1 MNRETRAILTLVHFV
16 LTCSLALVLNTVG
29 FAQTAAE
36 PAHAAS
42 ISSEQDNRLP
52 IYREGWQ
59 VFIAPYVW
67 VGGSNQNITKQGSN
81 LGTTKIN
88 MPWYDLVPHLFS
100 TVFGAMGRVEVWN
113 GKWGFFAENLF
124 MYLGDTASGTGHK
137 HINAT
142 KMTPVPL
149 DLTLSGRA
157 KIIVRMGSLDV
168 GGRYLLASVPLGA
181 DKQTP
186 VLSFEL
192 LGGLRY
198 AWYNQ
203 FAGLGFD
210 ATITDPAGQTLL
222 TRSGSLGHSFK
233 MSVVGPFLG
242 IRTGLW
248 LTGKLSLLTKAE
260 IGEFGIVGDDYLDCI
275 LEATA
280 GYQVQQHTRI
290 YLGYRALYY
299 TLDTGSTQS
308 HGWYHGPVLGA
319 VFNF

>member
-1 MNRETRAILTLVHFV
+1 MNRDTRAILRLVQIV
-16 LTCSLALVLNTVG
+16 LTCSLALLLSAVV
-29 FAQTAAE
+29 FAQAAAD
-36 PAHAAS
+36 PAKAAPV
-42 ISSEQDNRLP
+42 SSEQDNHLP

-59 VFIAPYVW
+59 FFVAPYIW

-88 MPWYDLVPHLFS
+88 IPWYDLVPKLFS

-113 GKWGFFAENLF
+113 GKWGFFAENLL
-124 MYLGDTASGTGHK
+124 MYIGDTVSGTGHK
-137 HINAT
+137 QINAT
-142 KMTPVPL
+142 RIPVPL
-149 DLTLSGRA
+149 TLTLSGRA
-157 KIIVRMGSLDV
+157 KVIIRQGGLDV
-168 GGRYLLASVPLGA
+168 GGRYLLATVPLGPA
-181 DKQTP
+181 QTP

-203 FAGLGFD
+203 FTGLGLN
-210 ATITDPAGQTLL
+210 ATLTDPSGQTLL
-222 TRSGSLGHSFK
+222 TRAGSAGNSFRL
-233 MSVVGPFLG
+233 SLVGPFLG

-248 LTGKLSLLTKAE
+248 LTEKLTLLTKAE
-260 IGEFGIVGDDYLDCI
+260 IGEFGIVGADYLDCI

-299 TLDTGSTQS
+299 TFDTGSIKS
-308 HGWYHGPVLGA
+308 HGWYSGPILGA

>member
-1 MNRETRAILTLVHFV
+1 MNRDTRAILRLVQIV
-16 LTCSLALVLNTVG
+16 LTCGLALLLSAVVL
-29 FAQTAAE
+29 AETAAD
-36 PAHAAS
+36 PAKTPPV
-42 ISSEQDNRLP
+42 SSEPDHRLP

-59 VFIAPYVW
+59 FFIAPYIW

-81 LGTTKIN
+81 LGTTKISL
-88 MPWYDLVPHLFS
+88 PWYDVVPKLFS
-100 TVFGAMGRVEVWN
+100 NVFGAMGRVEVWN

-137 HINAT
+137 QIHAT
-142 KMTPVPL
+142 QLPVPL
-149 DLTLSGRA
+149 NLTLSGRA
-157 KIIVRMGSLDV
+157 KVIIRQGSLDV
-168 GGRYLLASVPLGA
+168 GGRYLLATVPLGPA
-181 DKQTP
+181 PQPP

-203 FAGLGFD
+203 FTGLGFN
-210 ATITDPAGQTLL
+210 ATLADPEGQAVL
-222 TRSGSLGHSFK
+222 TRAGSTGHSFRL
-233 MSVVGPFLG
+233 SVVGPFLG

-248 LTGKLSLLTKAE
+248 LTEKLDILAKAE
-260 IGEFGIVGDDYLDCI
+260 IGEFGIVGNDYLDCI

-299 TLDTGSTQS
+299 TFDTGSVRS
-308 HGWYHGPVLGA
+308 HGWYNGPMLGA